1 MYLTT
6 NQSDKIQILHFGN
19 TPFFSPHGTLFLVS
33 RDHSF
38 RLTRLFFSPRETVFF
53 ISRDESLH
61 LPIEKHQKPTILFLR
76 KHPEEYNIPQY
87 PGNDSTTQHTE
98 LCLVQQLRISTNK
111 RQVGY
116 EQRHRKANAA
126 QQ

>member
-19 TPFFSPHGTLFLVS
+19 TPFFSPHGTLFS
-33 RDHSF
+33 S
-38 RLTRLFFSPRETVFF
+38 RETVFF

-98 LCLVQQLRISTNK
+98 LCLVQQLRISTGK